1 MSRENR
7 QRLQFVLEVYGADPR
22 AWPEA
27 DRRNLAGLHDAASEL
42 AREARQIDGVLSAAT
57 APMGERASFD
67 AILTAIAGANPK
79 LDGVIPFRQRP
90 SSRATVPLRWFAA
103 VPIAASL
110 ALGIYV
116 GSTGSLDSF
125 LPTSLTG
132 ETLAAGEDPGDLSG
146 ISDIEA
152 MTGDGVS

>member
-7 QRLQFVLEVYGADPR
+7 QRLQFVLEAYGADSR
-22 AWPEA
+22 RWPEA
-27 DRRNLAGLHDAASEL
+27 DRRNLAGLLDAASEPV
-42 AREARQIDGVLSAAT
+42 RDARQIDAVLSAAT
-57 APMGERASFD
+57 APTGERASLD
-67 AILTAIAGANPK
+67 AILAAIAGAAPK
-79 LDGVIPFRQRP
+79 PEGVILFRPRP

-116 GSTGSLDSF
+116 GSTGTLDSF

-152 MTGDGVS
+152 MTEDGVS